1 MLRPDYPMLCSI
13 AGYDPTGRAGASAD
27 RRTWRHAGI
36 PGTSVLTAWTA
47 QDDEGVHAVVPLG
60 PEHVRAQLAA
70 IDDRY
75 RIGAFKTGMLPD
87 AATAQV
93 VVEHLADVKVP
104 VVVDPVMGGSA
115 GGCLTPDDA
124 IDVLRRAPLGP
135 TTILTP
141 NAAEAARLLDDGSS
155 AAATITEAERQAHAL
170 LERGGVAVV
179 ITGVRLAAREV
190 VDVLVDADGDL
201 HTYARPLIPDVDP
214 RGTGCVF
221 ASCVAIACAG
231 GASVSWAVQRAG
243 DVLHAAIARA
253 ATSDDARCLRLEGC
267 PLPTAPRRR

>member
-27 RRTWRHAGI
+27 RRTWRHAGV

-75 RIGAFKTGMLPD
+75 DVGAFKTGMLPD
-87 AATAQV
+87 AVTAQV
-93 VVEHLADVKVP
+93 VAEHLAGVEVP
-104 VVVDPVMGGSA
+104 VVVDPVMSGSA

-124 IDVLRRAPLGP
+124 LHVLRRSPLGP

-141 NAAEAARLLDDGSS
+141 NASEASRLLDDGSS
-155 AAATITEAERQAHAL
+155 IAATITEAERQARAL
-170 LERGGVAVV
+170 LARGGAAVV
-179 ITGVRLAAREV
+179 ITGVRPTEREV
-190 VDVLVDADGDL
+190 VDVLVDSNGER

-231 GASVSWAVQRAG
+231 GASVPWAVERAG
-243 DVLHAAIARA
+243 DILHAAIARA